1 MGKDHFFPDLE
12 SLRAGWAHRGG
23 ERPDF
28 AQVPQE
34 GQESVWDY
42 PRPPALVGD
51 EREVVVSLGG
61 VEIARSRRALRVLE
75 TASPPTFY
83 LPPDDVSREFFHR
96 ASGSSF
102 CEWKGSATYWD
113 VDVGRAQ
120 EERLAWSYD
129 EPLAAANR
137 LRGYFS
143 FYPARADCRVDGEN
157 VRAQSGGFYGG
168 WITDEIVG
176 PFKGEPGTE
185 GW

>member
-1 MGKDHFFPDLE
+1 MGKDE
-12 SLRAGWAHRGG
+12 SLSGLETLRDGWVHRGG

-28 AQVPQE
+28 ARIPGE

-51 EREVVVSLGG
+51 SREVVVSLGG

-83 LPPDDVSREFFHR
+83 LPPEDVRREFFHR
-96 ASGSSF
+96 ATGSSF
-102 CEWKGSATYWD
+102 CEWKGQATYWD
-113 VDVGRAQ
+113 VDVARAQ
-120 EERLAWSYD
+120 EQRLAWCYD
-129 EPLAAANR
+129 APFSDADRLA
-137 LRGYFS
+137 GYFS
-143 FYPARADCRVDGEN
+143 FYPARADCWVDGEA
-157 VRAQSGGFYGG
+157 VRAQAGGFYGG

-176 PFKGEPGTE
+176 PFKGEPGTG